1 MKANIG
7 PQGAH
12 TATAHKIAVIF
23 YALVRNQ
30 IAHDQ
35 RIWEKRDEQRRK
47 RHTAPLKR
55 QAQRLGYKLTPI
67 SRGNRRITTPP
78 LPDAW
83 GEVSPKRKR
92 QATGLP
98 HAFKTD

>member
-23 YALVRNQ
+23 YALVNNQ
-30 IAHDQ
+30 VAYDR
-35 RIWEKRDEQRRK
+35 RIWEKRDERRRK

-55 QAQRLGYKLTPI
+55 QAQRLGYKLQF
-67 SRGNRRITTPP
+67 
-78 LPDAW
+78 
-83 GEVSPKRKR
+83 KRKP
-92 QATGLP
+92 P
-98 HAFKTD
+98 HNDPNFIRRLGGSFSKEAAAGWEPAPPRFDTLM